1 MVPEVLPPASVAES
15 LTAHKKQ
22 WRWGAIEAIGIVFLS
37 LLLNLAGNGRTG
49 LWDRDEPRY
58 AVCVREMRA
67 RGDWLFPTFNGE
79 PRYHKPILIYWLMGL
94 TTAFGG
100 DNPFGVR
107 LVSSIAGATTVL
119 GVWWL
124 GRRMYGPRGGRLAAL
139 IMATAPIA
147 VAESKLATT
156 DATLALWLFGC
167 QACLWVLGRRVS
179 RTAAALFWLFLSL
192 ATLTKGPIG
201 PALIAAAS
209 LCAWCCGWPLS
220 VWKRL
225 HWQRGL
231 IGYAILTAPWYIL
244 ISLAS
249 AGEFL
254 RFAIGRQI
262 VSRLASDIE
271 SHGGFPGYYPVV
283 SALVFYPWSA
293 LLPAALVGGWMR
305 RKSDP
310 NLGFLLGWA
319 IGPLL
324 LLECFRTK
332 LIHYYLPAIPACAL
346 LTAWLVLS
354 VTAEG
359 VNIRRRPLGRLAMS
373 LLVGIA
379 LVGVVA
385 LVAGTTVAPG
395 SLRLA
400 MISVAAVMTAGTLV
414 SLSAF
419 QRGATDRAVYSLAAT
434 WAVILM
440 TVTGFLIPAGEPY
453 RTSRVLGEK
462 LAALAAKLNIEP
474 VLLEYQEPGVVYSVG
489 HPIAL
494 TRDRDGFFAHLK
506 GGCSVL
512 TVALPSE
519 VEVMRNHFGL
529 VVTPVDEV
537 DGFILT
543 KGQQKTLQI
552 AVVHEGDQH
561 GTVEPAD
568 PNTRRIGLKL
578 EHSATS
584 R

>member
-1 MVPEVLPPASVAES
+1 MVPEVLPPAIVAES
-15 LTAHKKQ
+15 STALKKR

-100 DNPFGVR
+100 DSPFGVR
-107 LVSSIAGATTVL
+107 LVSSVAGAASVL

-124 GRRMYGPRGGRLAAL
+124 GRRIYGPRGGRLAAL

-147 VAESKLATT
+147 IAESKLATT

-167 QACLWVLGRRVS
+167 QACLWVLGRQPS

-201 PALIAAAS
+201 PVLIVAAS

-220 VWKRL
+220 AWKRL

-254 RFAIGRQI
+254 RFAVGRQI

-271 SHGGFPGYYPVV
+271 SHGGFPGYYPAI

-293 LLPAALVGGWMR
+293 LLPAALVGAWMR

-379 LVGVVA
+379 LVGVVV
-385 LVAGTTVAPG
+385 LIAGTTVAPG
-395 SLRLA
+395 SMRLA

-434 WAVILM
+434 WAVIMM

-494 TRDRDGFFAHLK
+494 TRDRDGFFGHLK
-506 GGCSVL
+506 GGRSVL

-552 AVVHEGDQH
+552 AVVHEGEQPS
-561 GTVEPAD
+561 TVEPAD

-578 EHSATS
+578 EQRATS